1 LSEAPV
7 DHEAG
12 RAAIT
17 VHEGD
22 PERVTAYERGSLL
35 VVVNFAADTATVAV
49 PDWVGRELFD
59 ERPVDDRVTVDSV
72 AVLARQA

>member
-1 LSEAPV
+1 
-7 DHEAG
+7 
-12 RAAIT
+12 
-17 VHEGD
+17 
-22 PERVTAYERGSLL
+22 VTAYERGPLL

>member
-17 VHEGD
+17 VLEGD
-22 PERVTAYERGSLL
+22 PERVMAYKRGSLL
-35 VVVNFAADTATVAV
+35 VVVNFAANAATVAV
-49 PDWVGRELFD
+49 PGWVGRELFD
-59 ERPVDDRVTVDSV
+59 ERPVADHVTVDSV
-72 AVLARQA
+72 AVLARRA